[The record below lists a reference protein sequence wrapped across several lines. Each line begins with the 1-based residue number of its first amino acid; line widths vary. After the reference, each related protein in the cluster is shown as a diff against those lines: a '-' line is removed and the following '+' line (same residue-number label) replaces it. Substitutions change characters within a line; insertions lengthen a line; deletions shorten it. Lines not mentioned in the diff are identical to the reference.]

1 MPAVKDDFQIISG
14 EGTSGMEF
22 LAYCGLIIEIT
33 HIPSGKKAHFV
44 GALTGLD
51 DSFTS
56 EWKAESVYGRMDPIS
71 TFQRTGRVLNMSWTI
86 LNDDAIVGKQN
97 MRQIQRLINF
107 LYPSYDSATGGATT
121 ISAAPLLKLKFTN
134 LVGDSRRQREGL
146 VGYAAGFNFKPNLE
160 AGWVQSFKD
169 DFIPQELEASLSF
182 TVLHTT
188 KLGWSGNKLR
198 NNKFPYGDTGFAQA
212 KDSKSAV
219 PKKSRVRQNENG
231 TEKLEEVGKPGVD
244 QDQSVEVDPEDLQTP
259 WDPESE
265 AASEELTSSR
275 SSGGGGG
282 GQSHMLGPD

>member
-14 EGTSGMEF
+14 KEGKGSSGMQF
-22 LAYCGLIIEIT
+22 IAYCGLIIEIT
-33 HIPSGKKAHFV
+33 HIPSGKKAHFI
-44 GALTGLD
+44 GALTDLA

-56 EWKAESVYGRMDPIS
+56 EWKGESVYGRMDPIS

-86 LNDDAIVGKQN
+86 LNEDGEVGKQN

-212 KDSKSAV
+212 KDSKTAV
-219 PKKSRVRQNENG
+219 PKKSRVRQNETG
-231 TEKLEEVGKPGVD
+231 TEKLEEVGTPGVD
-244 QDQSVEVDPEDLQTP
+244 QTQSTTQDEVSATYETDPEN
-259 WDPESE
+259 E
-265 AASEELTSSR
+265 AALQELTS
-275 SSGGGGG
+275 GA
-282 GQSHMLGPD
+282 GQRAVPLGPD